1 MHCFAHVPWRLQKLE
16 VVNDTVIEDFDIQLT
31 AKGTTADFRC
41 CQVLRRY
48 VEPDRV
54 LIVWRSTLFP
64 VEFASQPTRGIR
76 FREQGYIVIRQPSF
90 MDRSFSL
97 IQSCF
102 LETSE
107 LEDPIPELQ
116 ATVWQITSFLL
127 VSFARTLSL
136 CHQMIENWLIGRSLQ
151 PSAMPIA

>member
-1 MHCFAHVPWRLQKLE
+1 M
-16 VVNDTVIEDFDIQLT
+16 EDFEIQLT

-41 CQVLRRY
+41 CQVLQRY
-48 VEPDRV
+48 VEQDRV

-64 VEFASQPTRGIR
+64 VEFASQPTTGIC
-76 FREQGYIVIRQPSF
+76 FREQGYIVIRQPSA
-90 MDRSFSL
+90 MDSGFSL

-107 LEDPIPELQ
+107 LMDSIPELQ
-116 ATVWQITSFLL
+116 IKVWQITNFLL

-136 CHQMIENWLIGRSLQ
+136 CHQMIENWLIDESLQ
-151 PSAMPIA
+151 RRIPVA